1 MVRFA
6 DGPADFQSV
15 VGKGAP
21 KPAVVMFTADWCGP
35 CKVFKPVFQGFEA
48 KYPEVGFL
56 MVDVDKSQD
65 VARSCGVRAM
75 PTFIGFNRGEKLGEI
90 VGGDPKALEGLIQ
103 EANSKSVFS
112 SPGQK
117 VGTEGSAAVPV
128 DDVTARR
135 AAMAEA
141 AEARM
146 AAIAAH
152 QDDA

>member
-1 MVRFA
+1 
-6 DGPADFQSV
+6 
-15 VGKGAP
+15 VGA
-21 KPAVVMFTADWCGP
+21 
-35 CKVFKPVFQGFEA
+35 
-48 KYPEVGFL
+48 
-56 MVDVDKSQD
+56 
-65 VARSCGVRAM
+65 
-75 PTFIGFNRGEKLGEI
+75 TFGTLTQLTLLPHTLASSPR
-90 VGGDPKALEGLIQ
+90 
-103 EANSKSVFS
+103 ANSKSVFS